1 MPTWFHASRKPAR
14 NVVHIVALIAAG
26 LIPAASRGQNPVEGN
41 PTLPPVLFADASDLI
56 PFCRTTAATL
66 YGAAW
71 FDYDNDGWIDLF
83 VPNDGPNALFRN
95 NRDGTF
101 TEVAAQAG
109 LADAG
114 PSAGAA
120 AVDIDNDGDKDLFV
134 SGTYGVRS
142 AGPVKLY
149 RNNGDGT
156 FDDITRQSGIPRIL
170 GVTRRE
176 GGPDAGTAEPIE
188 VGSISFADYDR
199 DGFVDLFLGGSGDT
213 NRLYRNNGDLT
224 FTNVTPEAGVETAVG
239 ACGSVF
245 FDYDDDGW
253 LDIFVAG
260 CNRPGPTV
268 RNQLFHNN
276 RDGTFTDVSAESGV
290 GIIGDWMGVTAG
302 DYDQDGDIDLFV
314 TNVGL
319 ESCVAPGRMHC
330 TATTVTEPSPTWES
344 KPA

>member
-142 AGPVKLY
+142 AGPVKL
-149 RNNGDGT
+149 
-156 FDDITRQSGIPRIL
+156 
-170 GVTRRE
+170 
-176 GGPDAGTAEPIE
+176 
-188 VGSISFADYDR
+188 
-199 DGFVDLFLGGSGDT
+199 
-213 NRLYRNNGDLT
+213 
-224 FTNVTPEAGVETAVG
+224 
-239 ACGSVF
+239 
-245 FDYDDDGW
+245 
-253 LDIFVAG
+253 
-260 CNRPGPTV
+260 
-268 RNQLFHNN
+268 
-276 RDGTFTDVSAESGV
+276 
-290 GIIGDWMGVTAG
+290 
-302 DYDQDGDIDLFV
+302 
-314 TNVGL
+314 
-319 ESCVAPGRMHC
+319 
-330 TATTVTEPSPTWES
+330 TATTVTAHSTTSRGNRASRGFWV
-344 KPA
+344 